1 MYNHILVAI
10 ENSDADPLNDSTHRV
25 RHNVAV
31 PVLMIGARPRTEK
44 AQS

>member
-10 ENSDADPLNDSTHRV
+10 ENSDADPLHGSTDRV

-31 PVLMIGARPRTEK
+31 PVLMVRARPRTEK
-44 AQS
+44 A